1 MEGHQSARVLR
12 YMARRPPVDDERLR
26 EQLRQRL
33 NPFDGV
39 NIPADTLALR
49 LSIVPDVLTEDEAR
63 RRRGQGTVRGAKL
76 RARDLGVLVR
86 SRVPA
91 IR

>member
-1 MEGHQSARVLR
+1 MLR

-33 NPFDGV
+33 NPIDGA

-49 LSIVPDVLTEDEAR
+49 PSIACGVRKPD
-63 RRRGQGTVRGAKL
+63 
-76 RARDLGVLVR
+76 RAVLVEDR
-86 SRVPA
+86 RAPA
-91 IR
+91 NRLRNLTHP